1 MIMQSDHLYEQTLT
15 SLGWPAIIEFLA
27 GQAALPITA
36 ERCRSLPFLEGPE
49 AVRERLAIV
58 WEGVLLLKERSHI
71 PLSSF
76 IDPRPFLA
84 RAMKGAV
91 LEGVELRGIHDLLE
105 QVETV
110 RSFFIRRKEG
120 VPRLFQIATELE
132 PLEGIRQTIA
142 SAVDPEGRIREG
154 ATPALRALTA
164 EAARARETITDQL
177 EKILRSARY
186 EKLLQEPYY
195 TEREGRYVLPF
206 KVADQNK
213 EGGVVHDLSASGA
226 TAFVE
231 PRELVG
237 SNNRLRVAQLAVSRE
252 VERILRSLSEEVG
265 REAGRLQHNLE
276 VLAEIDLLRAS
287 ANLAERIGGIC
298 PRVNEGGA
306 VRLVEARHPLLLLR
320 KGNVVPNDILLEE
333 GHRALILSGPNTGG
347 KTVLLK
353 TIGLLALMVRA
364 ALPIP
369 CRDGSEIP
377 FFSTVIADIGDDQ
390 DLSRDLSSFSAHLQK
405 ILTILEAGP
414 HGSLILL
421 DELITATD
429 PAEGA
434 ALAAAILTELAD
446 RGMRIVTTTHYPS
459 LKGLA
464 QADPRF
470 LNGSLAFDLEQLAP
484 TYRLVLGTP
493 GRSAALE
500 MAARLG
506 LPDSILARAK
516 EHLRPDE
523 TTLERIISELERE
536 RRKAEEERQRWEAL
550 RTEAE
555 TAAALQKEGAARW
568 AISEREI
575 QKKIRQKVAEAVAE
589 ARSEIATLVAS
600 LKEKRDPALIKKG
613 QSLLMEIEKKAGG
626 TAAPREPSSAPMPLR
641 AGQRVEIVPLGKQGF
656 LLDAPE
662 GLKKVRVQIGSQ
674 TLSVSPDAIE
684 GVMEENVEE
693 IPTAPAFKSAG
704 SSESTVDLIGKRV
717 EEALEILER
726 FLDRAILGNGREI
739 RLVHGHGSG
748 KLKKAVREYL
758 PTSPYVARFRPGD
771 LLEGGDAVTI
781 ITLKEE

>member
-1 MIMQSDHLYEQTLT
+1 MQSDPLYEQTLT
-15 SLGWPAIIEFLA
+15 SLGWPEIVDFLA
-27 GQAALPITA
+27 RQAALPITA

-49 AVRERLAIV
+49 AVRERLAVV
-58 WEGVLLLKERSHI
+58 WEGVLLLKEGSRL

-84 RAMKGAV
+84 RAIKGAV
-91 LEGVELRGIHDLLE
+91 LEGMELRGIHDLLE
-105 QVETV
+105 QVESV
-110 RSFFIRRKEG
+110 RFFFVRKKEE
-120 VPRLFQIATELE
+120 VPRLFQIAIQLD
-132 PLEGIRQTIA
+132 PLREVRQKIA
-142 SAVDPEGRIREG
+142 SAIDPEGRIQEG

-177 EKILRSARY
+177 EKMLRSSRY

-206 KVADQNK
+206 KISDQNK

-237 SNNRLRVAQLAVSRE
+237 PNNRLRVAQLAVSRE

-265 REAGRLQHNLE
+265 REAGRLQRNLE
-276 VLAEIDLLRAS
+276 TLAEIDLLRAS
-287 ANLAERIGGIC
+287 ASLAERIGGVCLQI
-298 PRVNEGGA
+298 NEGGA
-306 VRLVEARHPLLLLR
+306 VRLFEARHPLLLLR
-320 KGNVVPNDILLEE
+320 KGEVVPNDIFIEE
-333 GHRALILSGPNTGG
+333 RHRALILSGPNTGG
-347 KTVLLK
+347 KTVLMK
-353 TIGLLALMVRA
+353 TVGLLALMVRA
-364 ALPIP
+364 GLPIS
-369 CRDGSEIP
+369 CREGSEMP
-377 FFSTVIADIGDDQ
+377 LFPAVIADIGDDQ

-405 ILTILEAGP
+405 ILAILETAP
-414 HGSLILL
+414 SGSLILL
-421 DELITATD
+421 DELVTSTD

-446 RGMRIVTTTHYPS
+446 RSMRIITTTHYPS

-484 TYRLVLGTP
+484 TYRLILGTP

-506 LPDSILARAK
+506 LPDALLARAR
-516 EHLRPDE
+516 EYLRPQE
-523 TTLERIISELERE
+523 TAMERMIAELERE
-536 RRKAEEERQRWEAL
+536 RQNAEEERRRWESL
-550 RTEAE
+550 RAE
-555 TAAALQKEGAARW
+555 SEQAAAVQKDGAARW
-568 AISEREI
+568 AMSEREI

-589 ARSEIATLVAS
+589 ARSEIAALAAS

-613 QSLLMEIEKKAGG
+613 QAALTEIEKKTGD
-626 TAAPREPSSAPMPLR
+626 TAARRESSSAQRPLNV
-641 AGQRVEIVPLGKQGF
+641 GQQVEIIPLGKKGL
-656 LLDAPE
+656 LLDSPQ
-662 GLKKVRVQIGSQ
+662 GLKKVRVQIGNQ
-674 TLSVSPDAIE
+674 TVSVSPDAIA
-684 GVMEENVEE
+684 GISEEKAEE
-693 IPTAPAFKSAG
+693 APSAPAFKSADPG
-704 SSESTVDLIGKRV
+704 EATVDLIGKRV

-726 FLDRAILGNGREI
+726 ALDRAILGNAREI

-748 KLKKAVREYL
+748 KLKKAIREYL
-758 PTSPYVARFRPGD
+758 PTSPYIARFRPGD

>member
-1 MIMQSDHLYEQTLT
+1 M
-15 SLGWPAIIEFLA
+15 
-27 GQAALPITA
+27 
-36 ERCRSLPFLEGPE
+36 
-49 AVRERLAIV
+49 
-58 WEGVLLLKERSHI
+58 
-71 PLSSF
+71 
-76 IDPRPFLA
+76 A
-84 RAMKGAV
+84 RATKGAV
-91 LEGVELRGIHDLLE
+91 LEGIELRGIHDLLE
-105 QVETV
+105 QAESV
-110 RSFFIRRKEG
+110 RSFLIRKKEEAS
-120 VPRLFQIATELE
+120 RLFQIAVQLE
-132 PLEGIRQTIA
+132 PPAGLRQKIA
-142 SAVDPEGRIREG
+142 AAVDPEGRIQEG

-164 EAARARETITDQL
+164 EAARAREAITDQL

-186 EKLLQEPYY
+186 EKILQEPYY

-206 KVADQNK
+206 KIADQNK

-265 REAGRLQHNLE
+265 REAGRLTRNLE
-276 VLAEIDLLRAS
+276 ILAEIDLLRAS

-298 PRVNEGGA
+298 PKVNAGGA
-306 VRLVEARHPLLLLR
+306 IGLFEARHPLLLLR
-320 KGNVVPNDILLEE
+320 KGSIVPNDILLEE
-333 GHRALILSGPNTGG
+333 GRRALILSGPNTGG

-353 TIGLLALMVRA
+353 TVGLLALMVRA
-364 ALPIP
+364 GLPIP
-369 CRDGSEIP
+369 CREGSEIP
-377 FFSTVIADIGDDQ
+377 LFPAVIADIGDDQ
-390 DLSRDLSSFSAHLQK
+390 DLSRDLSSFSAHLLK
-405 ILTILEAGP
+405 ILAILETAPG
-414 HGSLILL
+414 GSLILL
-421 DELITATD
+421 DELVTSTD

-470 LNGSLAFDLEQLAP
+470 LNGSLAFDLERLAP

-506 LPDSILARAK
+506 LPASILKRAK
-516 EHLRPDE
+516 EHLRPNE
-523 TTLERIISELERE
+523 TTLERIIAELERE
-536 RRKAEEERQRWEAL
+536 RRNAEEERRRLEAL
-550 RTEAE
+550 RAEAE
-555 TAAALQKEGAARW
+555 AAAAAQKEGAARW
-568 AISEREI
+568 AMSEREI

-589 ARSEIATLVAS
+589 ARSEIATLMAS

-613 QSLLMEIEKKAGG
+613 RTVLEEIGQKAGD
-626 TAAPREPSSAPMPLR
+626 TAARKEPSSAPGPLQVGR
-641 AGQRVEIVPLGKQGF
+641 RVEVLPLGKQGV
-656 LLDAPE
+656 LLDPP
-662 GLKKVRVQIGSQ
+662 GGSKKVRVQIGNQ

-684 GVMEENVEE
+684 GVIEEKREE
-693 IPTAPAFKSAG
+693 GPPAPVFKSAG
-704 SSESTVDLIGKRV
+704 PAESTVDLVGKRV

-726 FLDRAILGNGREI
+726 FLDRAILGNEREI

-748 KLKKAVREYL
+748 NLKKAVREYL

-771 LLEGGDAVTI
+771 LLEGEMPSRS
-781 ITLKEE
+781 LP

>member
-1 MIMQSDHLYEQTLT
+1 MQSNPLYEQSFT
-15 SLGWPAIIEFLA
+15 SLGWPEIVEFLA
-27 GQAALPITA
+27 RQAALPITA
-36 ERCRSLPFLEGPE
+36 ERCRALPFREEPGM
-49 AVRERLAIV
+49 VRERLAVV
-58 WEGVLLLKERSHI
+58 WEGVLLLKEGSHI

-76 IDPRPFLA
+76 TDPRPFLA
-84 RAMKGAV
+84 RANKGAV
-91 LEGVELRGIHDLLE
+91 LDGIELRGIHDLLE
-105 QVETV
+105 QAESV
-110 RSFFIRRKEG
+110 RSFFIRKKEEAS
-120 VPRLFQIATELE
+120 RLFQIAVQLE
-132 PLEGIRQTIA
+132 PPAGLRQKIA
-142 SAVDPEGRIREG
+142 AAVDPEGRIQEG

-164 EAARARETITDQL
+164 EAARARGAITDQL

-206 KVADQNK
+206 KIADQNK

-265 REAGRLQHNLE
+265 RETGRLTRNLE
-276 VLAEIDLLRAS
+276 ILAEIDLLRAS

-298 PRVNEGGA
+298 PKVNDGGA
-306 VRLVEARHPLLLLR
+306 TRLFEARHPLLLLR
-320 KGNVVPNDILLEE
+320 KGSIVPNDILLEE
-333 GHRALILSGPNTGG
+333 GHRALILSGPNAGG

-353 TIGLLALMVRA
+353 TVGLLALMVRA
-364 ALPIP
+364 GLPIP
-369 CRDGSEIP
+369 CREGSEIP
-377 FFSTVIADIGDDQ
+377 LFPAVIADIGDDQ
-390 DLSRDLSSFSAHLQK
+390 DLSRDLSSFSAHLLN
-405 ILTILEAGP
+405 ILTILETAPG
-414 HGSLILL
+414 GSLILL
-421 DELITATD
+421 DELVASTD
-429 PAEGA
+429 PSEGA
-434 ALAAAILTELAD
+434 ALAAAILTELVD

-470 LNGSLAFDLEQLAP
+470 LNGSLAFDLARLAP

-506 LPDSILARAK
+506 LPASILERAK
-516 EHLRPDE
+516 EHLRPNE
-523 TTLERIISELERE
+523 TTLERIIAELERE
-536 RRKAEEERQRWEAL
+536 RRNAEEERRRLEAL
-550 RTEAE
+550 RAEAE
-555 TAAALQKEGAARW
+555 AAAAAQKEGAARW
-568 AISEREI
+568 AMSEREI

-613 QSLLMEIEKKAGG
+613 RAGLEEIGQKAGD
-626 TAAPREPSSAPMPLR
+626 TAARKEPLSAPGPLQVGR
-641 AGQRVEIVPLGKQGF
+641 RVEVLPLGKQGV
-656 LLDAPE
+656 LLDSPE
-662 GLKKVRVQIGSQ
+662 GLRKVRVQIGNQ
-674 TLSVSPDAIE
+674 TLSVSPEAIE
-684 GVMEENVEE
+684 GVIEEMREE
-693 IPTAPAFKSAG
+693 GPPAPVFKSAG
-704 SSESTVDLIGKRV
+704 PAESTVDLVGKRV

-726 FLDRAILGNGREI
+726 FLDRAILGNEREI

>member
-1 MIMQSDHLYEQTLT
+1 MQSNPLYEQSFT
-15 SLGWPAIIEFLA
+15 SLGWPEIVEFLA
-27 GQAALPITA
+27 RQAALPITA
-36 ERCRSLPFLEGPE
+36 ERCRALPFLEEPGT
-49 AVRERLAIV
+49 VRERLAVV
-58 WEGVLLLKERSHI
+58 WEGVLLLKEGSHI

-76 IDPRPFLA
+76 TDPRPFLA
-84 RAMKGAV
+84 RANKGAV
-91 LEGVELRGIHDLLE
+91 LEGIELRGIHDLLE
-105 QVETV
+105 QAESV
-110 RSFFIRRKEG
+110 RSFLIRKKEEAS
-120 VPRLFQIATELE
+120 RLFQIAVQLE
-132 PLEGIRQTIA
+132 PPAGLRQKIA
-142 SAVDPEGRIREG
+142 AAVDPEGRIQEG

-164 EAARARETITDQL
+164 EAARAREAITDQL

-206 KVADQNK
+206 KIADQNK

-265 REAGRLQHNLE
+265 REAGRLTRNLE
-276 VLAEIDLLRAS
+276 ILAEIDLLRAS

-298 PRVNEGGA
+298 PKVNAGGA
-306 VRLVEARHPLLLLR
+306 IGLFEARHPLLLLR
-320 KGNVVPNDILLEE
+320 KGSIVPNDILLEE
-333 GHRALILSGPNTGG
+333 GRRALILSGPNTGG

-364 ALPIP
+364 GLPIP
-369 CRDGSEIP
+369 CREGSEIP
-377 FFSTVIADIGDDQ
+377 LFPAVIADIGDDQ
-390 DLSRDLSSFSAHLQK
+390 DLSRDLSSFSAHLLK
-405 ILTILEAGP
+405 ILAILETAPG
-414 HGSLILL
+414 GSLILL
-421 DELITATD
+421 DELVTSTD
-429 PAEGA
+429 PSEGA

-446 RGMRIVTTTHYPS
+446 RGMRIVTTTHYPT

-470 LNGSLAFDLEQLAP
+470 LNGSLAFDLERLAP

-506 LPDSILARAK
+506 LPASILKRAK
-516 EHLRPDE
+516 EHLRPNE
-523 TTLERIISELERE
+523 TTLERIIAELERE
-536 RRKAEEERQRWEAL
+536 RRNAEEERRRLEAL
-550 RTEAE
+550 RAEAE
-555 TAAALQKEGAARW
+555 AAAAAQKEGAARW
-568 AISEREI
+568 AMSEREI

-613 QSLLMEIEKKAGG
+613 RAVLEEIGQKVGD
-626 TAAPREPSSAPMPLR
+626 TAARKEPSSAPGPLQVGR
-641 AGQRVEIVPLGKQGF
+641 RVEVLPLGKQGV
-656 LLDAPE
+656 LLDPP
-662 GLKKVRVQIGSQ
+662 GGSKKVRVQIGSQ

-684 GVMEENVEE
+684 GVIEEKREE
-693 IPTAPAFKSAG
+693 GPPAPVFKSAG
-704 SSESTVDLIGKRV
+704 PAESTVDLVGKRV

-726 FLDRAILGNGREI
+726 FLDRAILGNEREI

>member
-1 MIMQSDHLYEQTLT
+1 MQSNPLYEQSFT
-15 SLGWPAIIEFLA
+15 SLGWPEIVEFLA
-27 GQAALPITA
+27 RQAALPITA
-36 ERCRSLPFLEGPE
+36 ERCRALPFLEEPGM
-49 AVRERLAIV
+49 VRERLAVV
-58 WEGVLLLKERSHI
+58 WEGVLLLKEGSHI

-76 IDPRPFLA
+76 ADPRPYLA
-84 RAMKGAV
+84 RAIKGAI
-91 LEGVELRGIHDLLE
+91 LEGMELRGIYDLLE
-105 QVETV
+105 QVESV
-110 RSFFIRRKEG
+110 RSFFIRKKEA
-120 VPRLFQIATELE
+120 VPGLFQIAIQLE
-132 PLEGIRQTIA
+132 PLADVRRKIA
-142 SAVDPEGRIREG
+142 SAVDPEGRIQEG

-164 EAARARETITDQL
+164 EAARAREAITDQL

-186 EKLLQEPYY
+186 EKILQEPYY

-206 KVADQNK
+206 KIADQNK

-252 VERILRSLSEEVG
+252 VELILRSLSEEVG
-265 REAGRLQHNLE
+265 REAGRLARNLE
-276 VLAEIDLLRAS
+276 ILAEIDLLRAS

-298 PRVNEGGA
+298 PKVNAGG
-306 VRLVEARHPLLLLR
+306 VIRLFEARHPLLLLR
-320 KGNVVPNDILLEE
+320 KGSIVPNDILLEE
-333 GHRALILSGPNTGG
+333 GRRALILSGPNTGG

-353 TIGLLALMVRA
+353 TVGLLALMVRA
-364 ALPIP
+364 GLPIP
-369 CRDGSEIP
+369 CREGSEIP
-377 FFSTVIADIGDDQ
+377 LFPAVIADIGDDQ
-390 DLSRDLSSFSAHLQK
+390 DLSRDLSSFSAHLLK
-405 ILTILEAGP
+405 ILAILETAPG
-414 HGSLILL
+414 GSLILL
-421 DELITATD
+421 DELVTSTD

-470 LNGSLAFDLEQLAP
+470 LNGSLAFDLERLAP
-484 TYRLVLGTP
+484 TYRLVLGSP

-506 LPDSILARAK
+506 LPASILKRAK
-516 EHLRPDE
+516 EHLRPNE
-523 TTLERIISELERE
+523 TTLERIIAELERE
-536 RRKAEEERQRWEAL
+536 RRNAEEERRRLEAL
-550 RTEAE
+550 RAEAE
-555 TAAALQKEGAARW
+555 AAAAAQKEGAARW
-568 AISEREI
+568 AMSEREI

-589 ARSEIATLVAS
+589 ARSQIATLMAS

-613 QSLLMEIEKKAGG
+613 RAVLEEIGQKAGD
-626 TAAPREPSSAPMPLR
+626 TAARKEPSSSPGPLQVGR
-641 AGQRVEIVPLGKQGF
+641 RVEVLPLGKQGI
-656 LLDAPE
+656 LLDPP
-662 GLKKVRVQIGSQ
+662 GGSKKVRVQIGNQ
-674 TLSVSPDAIE
+674 TLSVSPEAIE
-684 GVMEENVEE
+684 GIIEEKREE
-693 IPTAPAFKSAG
+693 GPPAPVFKSAG
-704 SSESTVDLIGKRV
+704 PAESTIDLVGKRV

-726 FLDRAILGNGREI
+726 FLDRAILGNEREI

-781 ITLKEE
+781 ITLKKE